1 MIHYFEALL
10 FLILVGTALAVFFTK
25 KNLTAII
32 IFTAYSLIM
41 SLIWIIIKSPDLAI
55 TEAAVGAGITSLLF
69 YVTLSSVDELKEF
82 EHMGFE
88 KREDKK
94 NSKTFNIIGIGI
106 TVIIVAL
113 LLVNVSFLPP
123 YGDIHNPS
131 VNEVFNRY
139 VESGVEE
146 TGAINLVAAVIL
158 DYRAFD
164 TFGEAVMIFTA
175 LITVMMLLKKDKEK
189 TL

>member
-10 FLILVGTALAVFFTK
+10 FIILLGTALAVFFTR
-25 KNLTAII
+25 KNLIAII

-41 SLIWIIIKSPDLAI
+41 SLIWVIIKSPDLAI

-69 YVTLSSVDELKEF
+69 YVTLSSVDDIKEF
-82 EHMGFE
+82 EHTGFVKKPDE
-88 KREDKK
+88 K
-94 NSKTFNIIGIGI
+94 NSRLFTAMGIGI

-113 LLVNVSFLPP
+113 LLVNVSHMPP
-123 YGDIHNPS
+123 YGNADNPA
-131 VNEVFNRY
+131 VNEVYHRY

-175 LITVMMLLKKDKEK
+175 LITVMILLKKDKEGV
-189 TL
+189 L